1 MKKRFL
7 LLGCLALSILVG
19 QSLYAQEEQSAE
31 VFLEEYT
38 DEFQENF
45 FEALKQKGIQNY
57 DRAINLLI
65 KCKQLEPSNSV
76 IDYELGKMYCLD
88 KQYIK
93 GEEYAIEALIAQP
106 TDFWYLESLINVLE
120 KQGKP
125 LESVQASI
133 PYENRKLKENLAVVY
148 FRKKNYDDA
157 KKVLLE
163 LGKSKFTDQ
172 LTAKINDSIQ
182 QKEKKL
188 VVHPTKQDP
197 GIANE
202 DDPVADYSG
211 RIEQML
217 LESDYEEMKAI
228 SKEALDAYPLQP
240 YFYYAYGTAL
250 NRTSDATKAITVL
263 ESGLDYLLDDGQLAN
278 KIYGELSN
286 AYRSIGNATKANE
299 YANKIKQGL

>member
-7 LLGCLALSILVG
+7 LWVSMTISILVG
-19 QSLYAQEEQSAE
+19 QTSYAQEEQSAE

-65 KCKQLEPSNSV
+65 KCKQLQPSNSV
-76 IDYELGKMYCLD
+76 LDYELGKVYGLD

-93 GEEYAIEALIAQP
+93 GQEYAMEALIAEP
-106 TDFWYLESLINVLE
+106 TDFWYLDSFINILE

-125 LESVQASI
+125 LETIQANI
-133 PYENRKLKENLAVVY
+133 PYENRKLKENLAVIY
-148 FRKKNYDDA
+148 FRNRKYDNA
-157 KKVLLE
+157 KRVLHE

-172 LTAKINDSIQ
+172 LTAKINDSLQ
-182 QKEKKL
+182 QKEQVL
-188 VVHPTKQDP
+188 VNRPTIKNSDI
-197 GIANE
+197 GNE
-202 DDPVADYSG
+202 DDPVANYKA

-217 LESDYEEMKAI
+217 LSSDYNAMKTV

-250 NRTSDATKAITVL
+250 SNTSDANKAITVL

-278 KIYGELSN
+278 KIYRELSN
-286 AYRSIGNATKANE
+286 AYRSIGNTTKANE